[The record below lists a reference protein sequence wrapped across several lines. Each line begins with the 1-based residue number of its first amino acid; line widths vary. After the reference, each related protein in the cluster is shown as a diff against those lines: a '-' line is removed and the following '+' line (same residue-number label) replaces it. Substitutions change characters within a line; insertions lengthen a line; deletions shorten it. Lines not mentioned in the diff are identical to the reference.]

1 MVAARLR
8 LISSG
13 GRKRK
18 PLLWFWWLYG
28 AFLALG
34 LLAAVVDALLGMPQI
49 DHLTRAQ
56 WDLAPPHPPPALT
69 VVVPALNEQ
78 DDIADCL
85 RSLAAQD
92 YPALEIIAV
101 DDRST
106 DRTGAIMDEVAK
118 DSGGRIR
125 VIHIKELP
133 ERWLGKPHALWLAA
147 RETSSEW
154 LLFTDGDVIFRAD
167 ALRRAL
173 LYAEQKRAD
182 HLVMFPTFIIK
193 SAGEAMVLAVF
204 RFSIL
209 AGRPWAVPDAKSRA
223 HVGVGAF
230 NLVRRSAYE
239 QIGTFEALRLNVVE
253 DLTLARRL
261 KKQGFAARTAIG
273 EGLVS
278 IHWAEGMS
286 GVMRG
291 LEKNGF
297 AAMDFRWSLAI
308 AAVLFILAF
317 HVSPFVLIWFAPGW
331 TKLPF
336 AICLA
341 CILALYPVLDRFSHI
356 GSRYFLLHP
365 LSATL
370 SAYTFA
376 RAAVLNALQGGIV
389 WRGTKY
395 SMKELRDQQW

>member
-223 HVGVGAF
+223 HV
-230 NLVRRSAYE
+230 
-239 QIGTFEALRLNVVE
+239 
-253 DLTLARRL
+253 
-261 KKQGFAARTAIG
+261 
-273 EGLVS
+273 
-278 IHWAEGMS
+278 
-286 GVMRG
+286 
-291 LEKNGF
+291 
-297 AAMDFRWSLAI
+297 
-308 AAVLFILAF
+308 
-317 HVSPFVLIWFAPGW
+317 
-331 TKLPF
+331 
-336 AICLA
+336 
-341 CILALYPVLDRFSHI
+341 
-356 GSRYFLLHP
+356 
-365 LSATL
+365 
-370 SAYTFA
+370 
-376 RAAVLNALQGGIV
+376 
-389 WRGTKY
+389 
-395 SMKELRDQQW
+395 